1 VFDNVVFG
9 EAIEI
14 DSSSVSTEENTGD
27 GQEIGQRL
35 REVVHALYRLDESV
49 YCEVPAFTITGAG

>member
-1 VFDNVVFG
+1 VFNNVVFG

-14 DSSSVSTEENTGD
+14 DGSPVSAEENTRD
-27 GQEIGQRL
+27 GQEIGQRFC
-35 REVVHALYRLDESV
+35 EVVHPLYRLDKSV